1 MELEGYTVLY
11 HVKNQGFGMEMFGM
25 LLISDGDCRC
35 PNYVGLRA
43 VGVGI
48 LIFVNINQYLQ
59 DFAGTWPCVGLI
71 LIREDMAKC
80 ILDNLNGGT
89 SKKGELCPPL

>member
-1 MELEGYTVLY
+1 M
-11 HVKNQGFGMEMFGM
+11 
-25 LLISDGDCRC
+25 
-35 PNYVGLRA
+35 
-43 VGVGI
+43 
-48 LIFVNINQYLQ
+48 NINQYLQ

-89 SKKGELCPPL
+89 SKKGELCPPLKGLVLATFCTVGEANWPPECLDALIPFNIVVVQ